1 MDKEKIPEN
10 ELEPIRVMNAKKVYR
25 SGFQAVKGVTFGV
38 PSGECFGLLGPNG
51 AGKTTTINMM
61 CGIHDITEGVIELCG
76 YDLVKDRSSTHTILG
91 VCPQFDCVW
100 DDLTV
105 KEHLSMYATIKG
117 ITGKRKPVLIRNVAE
132 MVGLDGDPYMKN
144 ASQLSG
150 GMRRRLSIG
159 IALVTDPKVLV
170 LDEPTTG
177 LDPDTRNGLW
187 NCINLAAKSRAVLL
201 TTHSMEEADALC
213 QRIGIMCNGSM
224 TCLGTPLHLKNK
236 FGSGYIITVALDMPM
251 IIKAVLIDIITDN
264 QRKASKDQEEK
275 KECGKSVKK
284 MTNLEVKLYQK

>member
-1 MDKEKIPEN
+1 
-10 ELEPIRVMNAKKVYR
+10 
-25 SGFQAVKGVTFGV
+25 
-38 PSGECFGLLGPNG
+38 
-51 AGKTTTINMM
+51 
-61 CGIHDITEGVIELCG
+61 
-76 YDLVKDRSSTHTILG
+76 
-91 VCPQFDCVW
+91 
-100 DDLTV
+100 
-105 KEHLSMYATIKG
+105 
-117 ITGKRKPVLIRNVAE
+117 
-132 MVGLDGDPYMKN
+132 
-144 ASQLSG
+144 
-150 GMRRRLSIG
+150 MRRRLSIG

-275 KECGKSVKK
+275 KESGKSVKK
-284 MTNLEVKLYQK
+284 MSNLEVKLYQKELATTGTKDQIEEYQ